1 MGNSKQAIDLGTL
14 QSAFTNAKRLH
25 TTNSKNLAKAQEAAK
40 RSKQAFDS
48 AQAALEDAA
57 RNVLANG

>member
-1 MGNSKQAIDLGTL
+1 MPTKPSIDLGTL
-14 QSAFTNAKRLH
+14 QTAYQNARRTHALNVKA
-25 TTNSKNLAKAQEAAK
+25 LAKAQDAAK
-40 RSKQAFDS
+40 RSKATFDS